1 MKYLILILSLLILGF
16 APVDTL
22 QNTFGHIRAYYKI
35 KSKAKDNC
43 IECYSTPEDS
53 IKINILNE
61 KFNKMAYIMAS
72 AFIVDHSD
80 SETYLMTSGHVCK
93 ELEFFISNGK
103 FKKLGIDL
111 QGQIFIDNDAFKNKE
126 IVEYYL
132 IDQEIA
138 VYSFEGAEYKIKDI
152 KAVDSKKDICILST
166 YFKWGQ
172 KAEFANKNCIYEEVF
187 NMSSSGGY
195 YYPGSVPIRKGIIN
209 NVIKKQE
216 YKDET
221 FYNVNLYTLMVKPGS
236 SGSAVFNKEG
246 KVCGSINISY
256 SKLDL
261 SSGASRIDL
270 INFFNKNIVKKDVD
284 N

>member
-1 MKYLILILSLLILGF
+1 MKYLILILSIATLGF
-16 APVDTL
+16 APVNIL
-22 QNTFGHIRAYYKI
+22 QDTFGHIRAYYKI

-61 KFNKMAYIMAS
+61 KFNNMAYIMAS
-72 AFIVDHSD
+72 AFIVDHTKN
-80 SETYLMTSGHVCK
+80 ETYLMTSGHVCK
-93 ELEFFISNGK
+93 ELKFFIANAQ
-103 FKKLGIDL
+103 FKSLGIDL
-111 QGQIFIDNDAFKNKE
+111 QGHVFIDNDTFKDKK

-132 IDQEIA
+132 IEQEVA
-138 VYSFEGAEYKIKDI
+138 VYSFEGIEYKVKDIKDI
-152 KAVDSKKDICILST
+152 DFEKDICILNT
-166 YFKWGQ
+166 YSKWGK

-195 YYPGSVPIRKGIIN
+195 FYPGAMPVRKGIIN
-209 NVIKKQE
+209 NIVKKQE

-221 FYNVNLYTLMVKPGS
+221 FYNVNLYTLMVKPGA
-236 SGSAVFNKEG
+236 SGSAVFNKSG

-256 SKLDL
+256 PELDL

-270 INFFNKNIVKKDVD
+270 INFFNKNIVKKDAK